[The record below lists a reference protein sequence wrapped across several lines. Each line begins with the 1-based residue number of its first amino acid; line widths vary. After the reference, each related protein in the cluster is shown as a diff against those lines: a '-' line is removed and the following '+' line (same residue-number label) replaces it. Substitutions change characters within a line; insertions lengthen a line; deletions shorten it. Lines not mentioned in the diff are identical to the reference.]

1 MLPDGMVYLEL
12 LLVFIL
18 TLINGSLAMSELAVV
33 SSRPARLKGMAD
45 RGVAGAQ
52 KALTL
57 SGDPGR
63 FLSSVQIGIT
73 LVGILSGAVSGAT
86 LGLRL
91 TDFLVTQGIPAQ
103 WSGFLGVGIIV
114 TGITYLS
121 LIFGEL
127 VPKQM
132 ALKNPEKIACMVAP
146 AMMLIARVAAPIVWV
161 LDRSGKL
168 VLTLLGQNAESE
180 QRVTD
185 EEIRT
190 IVAEAE
196 NAGVLEPGERDMIAG
211 VMRLGD
217 RPVRQVMTPRFDIDM
232 IDFSQKASDIM
243 ALIRESQ
250 HSRFPAHEGDPD
262 EVIGILWVKDVL
274 DVGHSPRIAELRA
287 MVRQAPIIPD
297 TMDALDVVE
306 TLKKTTVHVGLVHD
320 EYGHFQG
327 VVTSSD
333 ILEAIVG
340 SFATE
345 EGAPEPAVVVRDD
358 GSMLVAGWM
367 QADELAETLG
377 LVLPDPRNYD
387 TAAGFLIDAF
397 GRLPEIADHILV
409 QNWRFEVLDLDG
421 RRIDKILVSKPPV
434 TTRKTG
440 NA

>member
-1 MLPDGMVYLEL
+1 MVYLEL

-33 SSRPARLKGMAD
+33 SSRPARLKSMAE
-45 RGVAGAQ
+45 RGVSGANR
-52 KALTL
+52 ALAL
-57 SGDPGR
+57 AADPGR

-73 LVGILSGAVSGAT
+73 LVGVLSGAVSGAT
-86 LGLRL
+86 LGERL
-91 TDFLVTQGIPAQ
+91 SGWLVTQGVPYNWAGII
-103 WSGFLGVGIIV
+103 GVGVVV

-121 LIFGEL
+121 LIIGEL
-127 VPKQM
+127 VPKQL
-132 ALKNPEKIACMVAP
+132 ALKNPERIACTVAP
-146 AMMLIARVAAPIVWV
+146 AMMWIARIAAPIVWV
-161 LDRSGKL
+161 LDRSGRL
-168 VLTLLGQNAESE
+168 VLTLLGQAAESE

-217 RPVRQVMTPRFDIDM
+217 RPVRQVMTPRFEIDM
-232 IDFSQKASDIM
+232 VDLSEKPAEIM
-243 ALIRESQ
+243 RLIRESQ
-250 HSRFPAHEGDPD
+250 HSRFPVHEGNPD
-262 EVIGILWVKDVL
+262 EVTGILWVKDVF
-274 DVGHSPRIAELRA
+274 DAGRSPKIAELRSL
-287 MVRQAPIIPD
+287 VKHAPIIPE

-306 TLKKTTVHVGLVHD
+306 TLKKSSVHMGLVHD

-327 VVTSSD
+327 IVTSSD

-345 EGAPEPAVVVRDD
+345 EGAPEPAVVTRED
-358 GSMLVAGWM
+358 GSMLIAGWM

-377 LVLPDPRNYD
+377 LVLPESRSYD

-397 GRLPEIADHILV
+397 GRLPEVGDHIIV
-409 QNWRFEVLDLDG
+409 HNWRFEVVDLDG
-421 RRIDKILVSKPPV
+421 RRIDKILASRPV
-434 TTRKTG
+434 VTSRKKAKG
-440 NA
+440 

>member
-1 MLPDGMVYLEL
+1 MVYLEL

-33 SSRPARLKGMAD
+33 SSRPARLKSMAE
-45 RGVAGAQ
+45 RGVSGANR
-52 KALTL
+52 ALAL
-57 SGDPGR
+57 AADPGR

-86 LGLRL
+86 LGERL
-91 TDFLVTQGIPAQ
+91 SGWLVTQGVPYSWAGVI
-103 WSGFLGVGIIV
+103 GVGVVV

-121 LIFGEL
+121 LIIGEL
-127 VPKQM
+127 VPKQL
-132 ALKNPEKIACMVAP
+132 ALKNPERIACTVAP
-146 AMMLIARVAAPIVWV
+146 AMMWIARIAAPIVWV
-161 LDRSGKL
+161 LDRSGRL
-168 VLTLLGQNAESE
+168 VLTLLGQAAESE

-217 RPVRQVMTPRFDIDM
+217 RPVRQVMTPRFEIDM
-232 IDFSQKASDIM
+232 VDLSDKPAEIM
-243 ALIRESQ
+243 RLIRESQ
-250 HSRFPAHEGDPD
+250 HSRFPVHEGNPD
-262 EVIGILWVKDVL
+262 EVTGILWVKDVF
-274 DVGHSPRIAELRA
+274 DAGRSPKITELRSL
-287 MVRQAPIIPD
+287 VKHAPIIPD

-306 TLKKTTVHVGLVHD
+306 TLKKSSVHMGLVHD

-327 VVTSSD
+327 IVTSSD

-345 EGAPEPAVVVRDD
+345 EGAPEPAVVTRED
-358 GSMLVAGWM
+358 GSMLIAGWM

-377 LVLPDPRNYD
+377 LVLPDSRSYD

-397 GRLPEIADHILV
+397 GRLPEVGDHIIV
-409 QNWRFEVLDLDG
+409 HNWRFEVVDLDG
-421 RRIDKILVSKPPV
+421 RRIDKILASRPV
-434 TTRKTG
+434 VTSRKKAKG
-440 NA
+440 

>member
-1 MLPDGMVYLEL
+1 MVYLEL

-33 SSRPARLKGMAD
+33 SSRPARLKSMAE
-45 RGVAGAQ
+45 RGVSGANR
-52 KALTL
+52 ALAL
-57 SGDPGR
+57 AADPGR

-73 LVGILSGAVSGAT
+73 LVGVLSGAVSGAT
-86 LGLRL
+86 LGERL
-91 TDFLVTQGIPAQ
+91 SDWLMTQGVPYNWAGII
-103 WSGFLGVGIIV
+103 GVGVVV

-121 LIFGEL
+121 LIIGEL
-127 VPKQM
+127 VPKQL
-132 ALKNPEKIACMVAP
+132 ALKNPERIACTVAP
-146 AMMLIARVAAPIVWV
+146 AMMWIARIAAPIVWV
-161 LDRSGKL
+161 LDRSGRL
-168 VLTLLGQNAESE
+168 VLTLLGQAAESE

-217 RPVRQVMTPRFDIDM
+217 RPVRQVMTPRFEIDM
-232 IDFSQKASDIM
+232 VDLSDKPAEIM
-243 ALIRESQ
+243 RLIRESQ
-250 HSRFPAHEGDPD
+250 HSRFPVHEGNPD
-262 EVIGILWVKDVL
+262 EVTGILWVKDVF
-274 DVGHSPRIAELRA
+274 DAGRSPKIADLRSL
-287 MVRQAPIIPD
+287 VKHAPIIPD

-306 TLKKTTVHVGLVHD
+306 TLKKSSVHMGLVHD

-345 EGAPEPAVVVRDD
+345 EGAPEPAVVTRED
-358 GSMLVAGWM
+358 GSMLIAGWM

-377 LVLPDPRNYD
+377 LVLPDSRSYD

-397 GRLPEIADHILV
+397 GRLPEVGDHIIV
-409 QNWRFEVLDLDG
+409 HNWRFEVVDLDG
-421 RRIDKILVSKPPV
+421 RRIDKILASRPV
-434 TTRKTG
+434 VTSRKKAKG
-440 NA
+440 

>member
-1 MLPDGMVYLEL
+1 MVYLEL

-33 SSRPARLKGMAD
+33 SSRPARLKSMAE
-45 RGVAGAQ
+45 RGVSGANR
-52 KALTL
+52 ALAL
-57 SGDPGR
+57 ASDPGR

-73 LVGILSGAVSGAT
+73 LVGVLSGAVSGAT
-86 LGLRL
+86 LGERL
-91 TDFLVTQGIPAQ
+91 SGWLVTQGVPYNWAGII
-103 WSGFLGVGIIV
+103 GVGLVV

-121 LIFGEL
+121 LIIGEL
-127 VPKQM
+127 VPKQL
-132 ALKNPEKIACMVAP
+132 ALKNPERIACTVAP
-146 AMMLIARVAAPIVWV
+146 AMMWIARIAAPIVWV

-168 VLTLLGQNAESE
+168 VLTLLGQAAESE

-217 RPVRQVMTPRFDIDM
+217 RPVRQVMTPRFEIDM
-232 IDFSQKASDIM
+232 VDLSDKPAEIM
-243 ALIRESQ
+243 RLIRESP
-250 HSRFPAHEGDPD
+250 HSRFPVHEGNPD
-262 EVIGILWVKDVL
+262 EVTGILWVKDVF
-274 DVGHSPRIAELRA
+274 DAGRAPKIAELRSL
-287 MVRQAPIIPD
+287 VKHAPIIPD

-306 TLKKTTVHVGLVHD
+306 TLKRSSVHMGLVHD

-345 EGAPEPAVVVRDD
+345 EGAPEPAVVTRED
-358 GSMLVAGWM
+358 GSMLIAGWM

-377 LVLPDPRNYD
+377 LVLPDSRSYD

-397 GRLPEIADHILV
+397 GRLPEVSDHIIV
-409 QNWRFEVLDLDG
+409 HNWRFEVVDLDG
-421 RRIDKILVSKPPV
+421 RRIDKILASRPV
-434 TTRKTG
+434 VTSRKKAKG
-440 NA
+440 